1 MKKFAFRL
9 ATLQRLRENL
19 RDERRSQLADAYRA
33 DEILEEQEQ
42 RLAQEQNAMSAALRD
57 GAGPGEIEV
66 DRLLADHRYS
76 LLLMAQHRHLSQ
88 QRQAVAQEIERRR
101 QLLIEADRE
110 VRVLEK
116 LKEHQLQRHRDEE
129 NRQEIKQLDEVAQRR
144 GDREDAP

>member
-1 MKKFAFRL
+1 MKRFTFRL

-33 DEILEEQEQ
+33 DEILQEQEQ
-42 RLAQEQNAMSAALRD
+42 RLAQEQACLSAALRE
-57 GAGPGEIEV
+57 AAAPGEIEV
-66 DRLLADHRYS
+66 DRLLSDHRYS
-76 LLLMAQHRHLSQ
+76 LLLIAQQRHLSQ
-88 QRQAVAQEIERRR
+88 QRQAVGEEIERRR

-144 GDREDAP
+144 GDREDVP

>member
-1 MKKFAFRL
+1 MKKFTFRL

-33 DEILEEQEQ
+33 DEILQEQEA
-42 RLAQEQNAMSAALRD
+42 RLEQERAGLAGALREA
-57 GAGPGEIEV
+57 AGPGEIEV

-76 LLLMAQHRHLSQ
+76 LLLSAQQKHLGQ

-116 LKEHQLQRHRDEE
+116 LKEQQRQRHRDEE
-129 NRQEIKQLDEVAQRR
+129 NRQDIKQLDEVAQRR
-144 GDREDAP
+144 VDREDVP

>member
-1 MKKFAFRL
+1 MKRFTFRL

-33 DEILEEQEQ
+33 DEILQEQEQ
-42 RLAQEQNAMSAALRD
+42 RLAQEQAEMSAALRE
-57 GAGPGEIEV
+57 AAAPGEIEV
-66 DRLLADHRYS
+66 DRLLSDHRYS
-76 LLLMAQHRHLSQ
+76 LLLIAQQRHLSQ

-129 NRQEIKQLDEVAQRR
+129 SRQEVKQLDEVAQRR
-144 GDREDAP
+144 GDREAVP